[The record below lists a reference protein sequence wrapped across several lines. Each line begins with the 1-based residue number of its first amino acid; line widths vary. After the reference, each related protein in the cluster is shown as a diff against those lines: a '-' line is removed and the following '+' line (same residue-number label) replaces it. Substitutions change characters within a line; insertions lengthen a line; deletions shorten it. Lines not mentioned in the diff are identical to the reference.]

1 MKTNKEKLIELVL
14 DQIEKDVEDGDYT
27 AIAEMLKVLPIKV
40 LDAYLPED
48 K

>member
-1 MKTNKEKLIELVL
+1 MKADKERLIELVL

-27 AIAEMLKVLPIKV
+27 AIAEMLKALPIKA
-40 LDAYLPED
+40 LTAYLPEE